1 MADALSRF
9 NTSLLIFILTKIVHF
24 SAIFTYIGKVNQL
37 VYNVSVL
44 MILRITACLRV
55 GERTTEAY
63 IFWSFEMEIISEMEP
78 G

>member
-1 MADALSRF
+1 MADALSPF

-44 MILRITACLRV
+44 MILRITACLSV
-55 GERTTEAY
+55 GER
-63 IFWSFEMEIISEMEP
+63 SFEMEIISEMEP